1 MLLSSAFPRSGLQRR
16 RGWIGQ
22 LLGAKS
28 TALRSS
34 GGAVGAAG
42 PGRTIAPLDGG
53 SFGQDEKVAATRVAM
68 AAKPVRSGA
77 AGLPGAHGARVPIAV
92 DGVPASFLGDVETRI
107 GTVDGVVE

>member
-1 MLLSSAFPRSGLQRR
+1 MLLWLAVSVSGVQRR
-16 RGWIGQ
+16 RGWIGH

-42 PGRTIAPLDGG
+42 PGRTIAPLDEG
-53 SFGQDEKVAATRVAM
+53 SFGQGEKATRVTM
-68 AAKPVRSGA
+68 TAKPVRSGA
-77 AGLPGAHGARVPIAV
+77 AGLPRAHGARVAIAV
-92 DGVPASFLGDVETRI
+92 DGVSASFLGDVETRI